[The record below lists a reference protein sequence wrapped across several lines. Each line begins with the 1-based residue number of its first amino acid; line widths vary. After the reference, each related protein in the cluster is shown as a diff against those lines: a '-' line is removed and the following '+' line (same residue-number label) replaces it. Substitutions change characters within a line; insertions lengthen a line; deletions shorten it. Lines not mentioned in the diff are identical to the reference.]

1 MTVPSGLSGK
11 DKRQVHRITLIPG
24 DGIGPEVAAAAQ
36 KILAATGV
44 GIEWEEVQVPQ
55 VAERRGEDYLQA
67 EWLEAIRRN
76 RVALKG
82 PITTPVGE
90 GYRSLNVTLRQTLE
104 LYANLRPVRNLP
116 GVKSRFDNVDLV
128 IVRENTEDLYAGLEH
143 TVVAGVVE
151 SLKVVT
157 EKASS
162 RIARFAFDYARKH
175 GRKKICAIHKANILK
190 LSDGLF
196 LRCVRRVAK
205 EYPEINYSE
214 LIVDNACMQLV
225 MQPEKYDV
233 LLLQNLFGDI
243 VSDLCAGLVGGL
255 GVVPGA
261 NLSDDF
267 AVFESVH
274 GSAPDIAGKNLAN
287 PTAITLSAALML
299 ERIGEESAAEQVR
312 KAIEAVYREGVHLT
326 RDLGGSATTTEFA
339 DAVIAAMEKLRT
351 HRAVSA

>member
-1 MTVPSGLSGK
+1 
-11 DKRQVHRITLIPG
+11 VHRITLIPG

-44 GIEWEEVQVPQ
+44 DIEWEEVQAPQ
-55 VAERRGEDYLQA
+55 VADRRGESYLGA
-67 EWLEAIRRN
+67 DWLEAIRRN

-90 GYRSLNVTLRQTLE
+90 GHRSLNVALRQALE
-104 LYANLRPVRNLP
+104 LYANVRPVRNLP
-116 GVKSRFDNVDLV
+116 GVKSHFEHVDLV

-143 TVVAGVVE
+143 TVVEGVVE

-157 EKASS
+157 EKAST
-162 RIARFAFDYARKH
+162 RIARFAFDYARAH

-205 EYPEINYSE
+205 ECPEIAYSE

-225 MQPEKYDV
+225 LQPERYDV

-274 GSAPDIAGKNLAN
+274 GTAADIAGKNLAN

-299 ERIGEESAAEQVR
+299 EHIGEESAAKLVR
-312 KAIEAVYREGVHLT
+312 GAIEAVYREGVHVT
-326 RDLGGSATTTEFA
+326 RDLGGAASTAEFTE
-339 DAVIAAMEKLRT
+339 AVIAAMEKLRA
-351 HRAVSA
+351 RRPVSA

>member
-1 MTVPSGLSGK
+1 
-11 DKRQVHRITLIPG
+11 VHRITLIPG

-44 GIEWEEVQVPQ
+44 GIEWEEVQAPQ
-55 VAERRGEDYLQA
+55 VADRRGESYLGA
-67 EWLEAIRRN
+67 DWLEAIRRN

-90 GYRSLNVTLRQTLE
+90 GHRSLNVALRQALE
-104 LYANLRPVRNLP
+104 LYANVRPVRNLP
-116 GVKSRFDNVDLV
+116 GVKSHFNNVDLV

-143 TVVAGVVE
+143 TVVEGVVE

-205 EYPEINYSE
+205 EYPEIAYSE

-225 MQPEKYDV
+225 LQPERYDV

-274 GSAPDIAGKNLAN
+274 GTAADIAGKNLAN

-299 ERIGEESAAEQVR
+299 EHIGEESAAKLVR
-312 KAIEAVYREGVHLT
+312 GAIEAVYREGVYVT
-326 RDLGGSATTTEFA
+326 RDLGGAASTAEFTE
-339 DAVIAAMEKLRT
+339 AVIAAMEKLRA
-351 HRAVSA
+351 RRPVSA